1 MQLQMGVSYS
11 WNNPK
16 NAVWLQHFCVDCNYW
31 MILMQPWSK
40 FRSYLSP
47 NYTSILTCYWMPAHS
62 CRYTYTHT
70 QAAQWHSVGRYIGSS
85 EKQTLL
91 THSLPLSLSFSQ
103 HLSVCLC
110 ISVLHRVPLV
120 ATLCGILFIYV
131 MLALLSFCIYKIHTQ
146 THTHTQSTHSTKH
159 TTQTHVSQGYR

>member
-47 NYTSILTCYWMPAHS
+47 NYISILTCYWMPAHS

-70 QAAQWHSVGRYIGSS
+70 HTSGTVALSWKIHWQQWKANIANSLAPS
-85 EKQTLL
+85 L
-91 THSLPLSLSFSQ
+91 SLPFSFSQ

-146 THTHTQSTHSTKH
+146 THRHTQSTHRTLSTQHKH
-159 TTQTHVSQGYR
+159 M